1 MAERQEEGGLG
12 RTQNRELEE
21 AGLCVNRVGSS
32 FWREDHVDLALRE
45 GRIQL
50 QGMMK
55 AKTWIARGTPGR

>member
-1 MAERQEEGGLG
+1 MVAHKAQ
-12 RTQNRELEE
+12 LEE
-21 AGLCVNRVGSS
+21 AGLCVNRRRSS

-55 AKTWIARGTPGR
+55 AKT